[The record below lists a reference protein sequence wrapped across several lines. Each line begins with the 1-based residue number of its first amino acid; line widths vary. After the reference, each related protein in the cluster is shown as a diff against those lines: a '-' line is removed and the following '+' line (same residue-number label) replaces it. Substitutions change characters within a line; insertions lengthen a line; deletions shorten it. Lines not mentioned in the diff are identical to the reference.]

1 MLQNYNKIFFSLVIL
16 IVFYILYLT
25 IPDNE
30 FIRTNSENDNIKIN
44 IIHFTIKNHTGL
56 ALGNRLIPI
65 STRARLLSMVHGL
78 MSFFL
83 LLY

>member
-16 IVFYILYLT
+16 IVFYILYIT

-30 FIRTNSENDNIKIN
+30 FIRTNSENDNTEIN
-44 IIHFTIKNHTGL
+44 KIHFTIKNHTGL